1 MHIFFLPAII
11 IFIVFFM
18 YHHIHIFFFIFS
30 PPPNPPSS
38 SMELISL
45 PLGFSH
51 SRISPFLTPSSS
63 LSFPSFGC
71 RLRKTI

>member
-18 YHHIHIFFFIFS
+18 YHHIHIFFIFS